1 MPEAR
6 ASLTSPSSGLPP
18 PAVWLSP
25 ATPASWPRSSH
36 PTARR
41 LRRSFQNINQT
52 TPVPCL
58 EPDSAFHCSENET
71 QTGPGLRGGCGPAHP
86 PTPGTSPP
94 GLSSWLTRPWP
105 CRQPHH
111 LAQPHPS
118 WVSVLSI
125 WGIFTPGCRGVPPS
139 CHSDPSLNAGSLKRA
154 SLTP

>member
-1 MPEAR
+1 MLAPEAR

-86 PTPGTSPP
+86 RLPGPHHPASPP
-94 GLSSWLTRPWP
+94 GSPGHGHVGSHTTLPSRT
-105 CRQPHH
+105 HH
-111 LAQPHPS
+111 
-118 WVSVLSI
+118 
-125 WGIFTPGCRGVPPS
+125 
-139 CHSDPSLNAGSLKRA
+139 GSLCCLFGVFLPRA
-154 SLTP
+154 VAGFLLLAIQIPV